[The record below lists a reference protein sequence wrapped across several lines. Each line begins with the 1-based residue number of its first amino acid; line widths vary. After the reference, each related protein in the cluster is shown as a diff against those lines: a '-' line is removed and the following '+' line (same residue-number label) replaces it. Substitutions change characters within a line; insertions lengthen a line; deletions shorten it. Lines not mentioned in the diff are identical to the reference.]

1 MSVIIDTTKSELEA
15 VIRYARIGA
24 NNCMIANSWELTD
37 LVRCK
42 DCCYWD
48 RETVRQN
55 SNDVSWWNEA
65 VCRKHSVDGNEP
77 HEMWTDADWFCKDGE
92 RRSE

>member
-24 NNCMIANSWELTD
+24 NNCMIANSWEIND

-42 DCCYWD
+42 DCRHRDPEDHKCD
-48 RETVRQN
+48 SGEMERQGCPLK
-55 SNDVSWWNEA
+55 V
-65 VCRKHSVDGNEP
+65 
-77 HEMWTDADWFCKDGE
+77 ADDYFCAYGE
-92 RRSE
+92 R